1 MYDRELRLPLGKQS
15 CFLFGPRQTGKTT
28 LLGALSAN
36 LSRFE
41 VTLLD
46 MEVLLNYTREPGRFR
61 REVMYWAERHPG
73 GIVIVDEIQKLPS
86 LLDEIHQLLD
96 SLGSR
101 VSFVMTGSS
110 ARKLK
115 RSSPNLLGGRA
126 WSYSLFPLTCRE
138 LGADFDL
145 HAALRFGSLPPV
157 IGQTE
162 SYCLRFLKAYTQT
175 YLKEEILQ
183 EALVRNVPAF
193 SRFLELAADQSGSLV
208 NYSNFAAETGVA
220 SKTIREYYQM
230 LEDTLVAFAALPY
243 TRSARK
249 RLTTHPIYH
258 LFDLG
263 VCNALCG
270 RIYSP
275 PVRGT
280 AAFGRLFEQFVV
292 LELKRL
298 LAYREK
304 DWPIHYWRTSHG
316 AEVDIVLDSGREIW
330 AVEIKSG
337 AVIRPSELRGL
348 RAFREDH
355 PDARLLCVGDFGRP
369 FKLGDVE
376 CLPWREFLEEA
387 GALTP

>member
-1 MYDRELRLPLGKQS
+1 MFNRELRLPLGEQS

-28 LLGALSAN
+28 LLAMLSPD
-36 LSRFE
+36 LPRFE

-46 MEVLLNYTREPGRFR
+46 TATLLNYTREPGRFR
-61 REVMYWAERHPG
+61 REVAYWAERHSG
-73 GIVIVDEIQKLPS
+73 GIVVVDEIQKLPA
-86 LLDEIHQLLD
+86 LLDEVHHLLD
-96 SLGSR
+96 QTGGR
-101 VSFVMTGSS
+101 VTFVMTGSS

-115 RSSPNLLGGRA
+115 RSSANLLGGRA
-126 WSYSLFPLTCRE
+126 WPYTLFPLTCRE
-138 LGADFDL
+138 LGKDFDFS
-145 HAALRFGSLPPV
+145 AALRFGTLPPV
-157 IGQTE
+157 IGRPE
-162 SYCLRFLKAYTQT
+162 AYCTRFLKAYTQT

-208 NYSNFAAETGVA
+208 NYSNFASETGVA
-220 SKTIREYYQM
+220 SKTIRDYYQV
-230 LEDTLVAFAALPY
+230 LEDTLVAFAVAPY

-270 RIYSP
+270 RLQAP

-280 AAFGRLFEQFVV
+280 AVFGRLFEQLVV

-304 DWPIHYWRTSHG
+304 DWPLHYWRTSHG
-316 AEVDIVLDSGREIW
+316 AEVDLVLDTGRGVW
-330 AVEIKSG
+330 AVEIKRG
-337 AVIRPSELRGL
+337 AVIRPAELRGL
-348 RAFREDH
+348 HAFREDH
-355 PDARLLCVGDFGRP
+355 PEARLMCVGDLDRP
-369 FKLGDVE
+369 FKLGEIE
-376 CLPWREFLEEA
+376 CLPWREFLQEA
-387 GALTP
+387 GA

>member
-1 MYDRELRLPLGKQS
+1 MYDRELRLPLGEQS

-28 LLGALSAN
+28 LLTMLSADRP
-36 LSRFE
+36 RFE

-46 MEVLLNYTREPGRFR
+46 TATLLTYSREPGRFR
-61 REVMYWAERHPG
+61 REAAYWAERHPG
-73 GIVIVDEIQKLPS
+73 GIVVVDEIQKLPA
-86 LLDEIHQLLD
+86 LLDEIHQLFD
-96 SLGSR
+96 SLGGR
-101 VSFVMTGSS
+101 VTFVMTGSS

-115 RSSPNLLGGRA
+115 RSSANLLGGRA
-126 WSYSLFPLTCRE
+126 WPYSLFPLTCRE

-145 HAALRFGSLPPV
+145 GAALRFGTLPPV
-157 IGQTE
+157 IGRPDG
-162 SYCLRFLKAYTQT
+162 YCRRFLKAYAQT

-193 SRFLELAADQSGSLV
+193 SRFLELAADQSSALV

-220 SKTIREYYQM
+220 SKTIREYYQV
-230 LEDTLVAFAALPY
+230 LEDTLVAFAVMPY

-249 RLTTHPIYH
+249 RLTTHPIYL

-270 RIYSP
+270 RLQSLP
-275 PVRGT
+275 ARGT
-280 AAFGRLFEQFVV
+280 AAYGRLFEQFVV

-304 DWPIHYWRTSHG
+304 EWPLHYWRTAHG
-316 AEVDIVLDSGREIW
+316 AEVDIVLETDRGVW

-337 AVIRPSELRGL
+337 TVIRPAELGGL
-348 RAFREDH
+348 HSFREDH
-355 PDARLLCVGDFGRP
+355 PDARLLCVGDLDRP
-369 FKLGDVE
+369 FKLGDIE
-376 CLPWREFLEEA
+376 CLPWREFLEQA
-387 GALTP
+387 GA